1 MKERAARMHPRLTRG
16 DLQRSIRTA
25 LGRVFMYLETG
36 RMHGQLPACVSKK
49 LLQLW
54 PDSSE
59 SSDKDHPSARAQ

>member
-1 MKERAARMHPRLTRG
+1 MKERATIMHPRLTRG
-16 DLQRSIRTA
+16 DQQESIRTA
-25 LGRVFMYLETG
+25 LGRD
-36 RMHGQLPACVSKK
+36 RLPVCVSKK